1 MQPDLKPEVDPE
13 VGEVA
18 LIVALLLHHRHP
30 LVEVGLGDPLAGE
43 EELVEGRGVPVP
55 EQLDAALTQVHHTR
69 GEEDEGA
76 HLGVERV
83 PRVVQLARHLG
94 ELILLSQ
101 SVAKLSFLGCE
112 HDVQAS

>member
-94 ELILLSQ
+94 EHIIMDNAGLICFS
-101 SVAKLSFLGCE
+101 
-112 HDVQAS
+112 